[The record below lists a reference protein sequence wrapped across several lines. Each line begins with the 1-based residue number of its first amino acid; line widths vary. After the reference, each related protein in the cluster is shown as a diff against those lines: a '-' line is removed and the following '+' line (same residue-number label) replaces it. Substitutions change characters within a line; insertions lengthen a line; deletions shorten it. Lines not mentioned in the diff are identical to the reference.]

1 MPLPQHML
9 IDIGARWSS
18 TLVLAEAELALH
30 RWAEDADVLRPFG
43 WGPVRRERF
52 EALVDQLRMRHDAWQ
67 APRSSAPPSPE
78 GSPVAGP
85 GERARAR
92 AWLDR
97 AISILEAAELESDE
111 ATTALGSI
119 PPPGDG
125 TSTLLA
131 AVEAA
136 LSRCRA
142 LRPSLDP
149 DAADEAFFREGD
161 AAIVSLDEALD
172 VAPVDPRDRADE
184 LDTLDG
190 RVYLSI
196 RGLNRAARRA
206 FANAGEPERAARY
219 VFQFLLQIG
228 RGEDGV

>member
-1 MPLPQHML
+1 ML

-30 RWAEDADVLRPFG
+30 RWAEDVEVLRPFG
-43 WGPVRRERF
+43 WGPLRRERF

-67 APRSSAPPSPE
+67 APRTSAPPPRDGE
-78 GSPVAGP
+78 PVAGP

-92 AWLDR
+92 SWLDR

-111 ATTALGSI
+111 ATSALGSI

-131 AVEAA
+131 SVETA
-136 LSRCRA
+136 LARCKA
-142 LRPSLDP
+142 LRQVLDP
-149 DAADEAFFREGD
+149 DAATGVFFLEGE
-161 AAIVSLDEALD
+161 AAIEALDKALD

-206 FANAGEPERAARY
+206 FASAGEPEKAARY

-228 RGEDGV
+228 KGTDE